1 MPADKGKKVDDN
13 EPVTPVAGSSG
24 LSLDEKLAALALAN
38 DNGLDDEFSDDD
50 SDTELEFEVSK
61 DSTATL
67 QFTFFSQAHQESSR
81 IDRALVSQSLLPR
94 LVIAEHVSP
103 DEPVSDHG
111 FAIRVTF
118 KLKSQLKLGPGVWR
132 LHPSL
137 LGRPGAK
144 KKIEE
149 VVRIVEQ
156 NGGSFT
162 SLISRLNSSLR
173 AYAKEESK
181 RIRATIAHLTSAVA
195 SLRQEFMRN
204 PKDLMLREKLRKR
217 EQQLKEYFAGR
228 RERMSIMAG
237 LELALSGEV
246 PSPHLSARIKTRKSR
261 TQIAEVAVPGGVVS
275 GPKQILKAASG
286 YFRSLFG
293 EDKRTAISDWV
304 PAAGKKLMYSDTEML
319 QEEWTEKEVRT
330 TLHEMASNKTPG
342 KDGLPKEVFE
352 LHWDK
357 LGKHVM
363 ELVREFSQS
372 SSLPTSVKDAVTIL
386 LHKKGAK
393 EQLDNYRPITLLN
406 ISYKL
411 LARVLAS
418 RIKKVLHR
426 VISREQF
433 GFIPGRRIS
442 DAVGLVADVID
453 AARNGNEDW
462 YMLLVD
468 FKKAFD
474 LVSRNFILEVME
486 KMGFPARYVG
496 WVRGLHMNTRTNL
509 LINGWL
515 GDAVEVV
522 SGVRQGC
529 PLASYLFLCA
539 VEPLA
544 QMVMKRKLGISLT
557 SCVGQKLSYVGYAD
571 DTTLLLQGK
580 QQIGRAEEELE
591 KFKNISGLEMNVDK
605 SVVMPLG
612 ANLGKK
618 SWRSD
623 GFRWAEKDE
632 AERLLGVWIT
642 PSGSC
647 QPTWDKALQKMV
659 AKMSLWQPQ
668 YLPIKAR
675 TAVMDGYI
683 LPIAWSQAQVYPPP
697 AQTWGVI
704 TKMTHNFMS
713 ANKASSENCFRLW
726 SKELLFT
733 PVLEGGVGAMNPEAM
748 LTCLT
753 ARRIA
758 LTLTETDQLKRA
770 LMRQAADLPR
780 GLETFAAHVKLLK
793 TWEGKSQRWML
804 ACANFM
810 HSPLADS
817 TEQRDLKELL
827 LERITF
833 NRHVLLN
840 GSTPVGGQKAVKQLH
855 NIRLGDLL
863 GRDTAGRGVL
873 KSCETLTR
881 ELRGKDSANLA
892 LKAFAAAPASW
903 RSQLLS
909 DVLPN
914 VGFAEE
920 YELGRGGPSQL
931 RMKLLAEGGA
941 VPLKTLRKHW
951 RLGDSGKTRRERWA
965 SRWGGSIDWK
975 RAVQI
980 RESLVTPSRSRDV
993 LLRIHCL
1000 NLQVGERLEFLSS
1013 KPVCP
1018 HCGGFETLEH
1028 CF

>member
-1 MPADKGKKVDDN
+1 
-13 EPVTPVAGSSG
+13 
-24 LSLDEKLAALALAN
+24 
-38 DNGLDDEFSDDD
+38 
-50 SDTELEFEVSK
+50 
-61 DSTATL
+61 
-67 QFTFFSQAHQESSR
+67 
-81 IDRALVSQSLLPR
+81 
-94 LVIAEHVSP
+94 
-103 DEPVSDHG
+103 
-111 FAIRVTF
+111 
-118 KLKSQLKLGPGVWR
+118 
-132 LHPSL
+132 
-137 LGRPGAK
+137 
-144 KKIEE
+144 
-149 VVRIVEQ
+149 
-156 NGGSFT
+156 
-162 SLISRLNSSLR
+162 
-173 AYAKEESK
+173 
-181 RIRATIAHLTSAVA
+181 
-195 SLRQEFMRN
+195 
-204 PKDLMLREKLRKR
+204 MLREKLRKH
-217 EQQLKEYFAGR
+217 EQQLKEYFGGR

-275 GPKQILKAASG
+275 GPKQILKAASD

-293 EDKRTAISDWV
+293 EDKRNAISDWV
-304 PAAGKKLMYSDTEML
+304 PAAGKKLMYSDIEML

-330 TLHEMASNKTPG
+330 ALHEMASNKTPG

-393 EQLDNYRPITLLN
+393 EQLENYRPITLLN

-442 DAVGLVADVID
+442 DA
-453 AARNGNEDW
+453 
-462 YMLLVD
+462 
-468 FKKAFD
+468 
-474 LVSRNFILEVME
+474 
-486 KMGFPARYVG
+486 
-496 WVRGLHMNTRTNL
+496 
-509 LINGWL
+509 
-515 GDAVEVV
+515 
-522 SGVRQGC
+522 
-529 PLASYLFLCA
+529 
-539 VEPLA
+539 
-544 QMVMKRKLGISLT
+544 MVMKRKLGISLT

-704 TKMTHNFMS
+704 TKMTHNFIS
-713 ANKASSENCFRLW
+713 DAY
-726 SKELLFT
+726 
-733 PVLEGGVGAMNPEAM
+733 
-748 LTCLT
+748 
-753 ARRIA
+753 
-758 LTLTETDQLKRA
+758 
-770 LMRQAADLPR
+770 
-780 GLETFAAHVKLLK
+780 
-793 TWEGKSQRWML
+793 
-804 ACANFM
+804 
-810 HSPLADS
+810 
-817 TEQRDLKELL
+817 
-827 LERITF
+827 
-833 NRHVLLN
+833 
-840 GSTPVGGQKAVKQLH
+840 
-855 NIRLGDLL
+855 
-863 GRDTAGRGVL
+863 
-873 KSCETLTR
+873 
-881 ELRGKDSANLA
+881 
-892 LKAFAAAPASW
+892 
-903 RSQLLS
+903 LS
-909 DVLPN
+909 DGSEDSVDAHGN
-914 VGFAEE
+914 KSAEE
-920 YELGRGGPSQL
+920 
-931 RMKLLAEGGA
+931 
-941 VPLKTLRKHW
+941 
-951 RLGDSGKTRRERWA
+951 
-965 SRWGGSIDWK
+965 SIDAASGSPTTGAGDF
-975 RAVQI
+975 RGTCEA
-980 RESLVTPSRSRDV
+980 T
-993 LLRIHCL
+993 
-1000 NLQVGERLEFLSS
+1000 
-1013 KPVCP
+1013 
-1018 HCGGFETLEH
+1018 
-1028 CF
+1028 